1 MSADRSA
8 ETAAQLRWTKSSYS
22 AGDGG
27 ECVEVA
33 GAGSAVH
40 VRDSKISGGPQL
52 TVRHAQW
59 NAFVR
64 TVVQEAHD
72 N

>member
-1 MSADRSA
+1 MNVEPRVQRPDNLAWR
-8 ETAAQLRWTKSSYS
+8 KSSYS
-22 AGDGG
+22 GGNGG

-52 TVRHAQW
+52 TVGHAQW